1 MSSRLYGLGKK
12 KRKTDD
18 ILNEKFLRQLH
29 RRLFGNV
36 WKWAGKFRKSDKNIG
51 VDRLEV
57 SVCLRN
63 LFDEFAI
70 NQGLLK

>member
-1 MSSRLYGLGKK
+1 MLGQK

>member
-1 MSSRLYGLGKK
+1 MGKK